1 MAGRK
6 PKPTALKLVTGNPGK
21 RPLNDHEPQ
30 PEAAIP
36 EVPVHLSNTAKAE
49 WDRIVIR
56 LHPLGLVTDLDRAA
70 LAAYCESWATW
81 VEAVEKVRETGR
93 IIKAPSGYPVLNPYV
108 TIANKALDQMHRF
121 LTEFGMTPA
130 SRSRISIAI
139 HEDDDR
145 DPAERY
151 FGRG

>member
-36 EVPVHLSNTAKAE
+36 EVPAHLSGEAKAE

-56 LHPLGLVTDLDRAA
+56 LHPLGLLTDLDRAA
-70 LAAYCESWATW
+70 LAAY
-81 VEAVEKVRETGR
+81 
-93 IIKAPSGYPVLNPYV
+93 
-108 TIANKALDQMHRF
+108 
-121 LTEFGMTPA
+121 
-130 SRSRISIAI
+130 
-139 HEDDDR
+139 
-145 DPAERY
+145 
-151 FGRG
+151 